1 MGNKVNP
8 LGYRLGIQHTW
19 NSRWFVSD
27 KGQYKKYLLQ
37 DLIIR
42 KTLMSQFTNAG
53 LVSVEIERN
62 LSGMRITMYAV
73 RPGIII
79 GRGGK
84 GLDQVKKMVLS
95 HVGAISKV
103 EKDKFKLDL
112 RIEQYKKPFLSARYT
127 AEHVAE
133 RIVRNFSHR
142 SLAHNVINRVMES
155 GAKGV
160 KIAYAGR
167 IRGANI
173 ARREKFQ
180 VGKVPLSSIRENI
193 DFAHVPALTRN
204 GYIGIKVWICR

>member
-8 LGYRLGIQHTW
+8 RGYRLGVQHTW

-27 KGQYKKYLLQ
+27 NGLYKKYLLE
-37 DLIIR
+37 DIAIR
-42 KTLMSQFTNAG
+42 KELMAQFTNAG
-53 LVSVEIERN
+53 LISVEIERN
-62 LSGMRITMYAV
+62 LSGMRITMHAA

-84 GLDQVKKMVLS
+84 GLDQVKKMVLQKLDIIK
-95 HVGAISKV
+95 A
-103 EKDKFKLDL
+103 EQDKYKLDL
-112 RIEQYKKPFLSARYT
+112 KIEQYKKPFLSAQYT
-127 AEHVAE
+127 AVHVAE

-180 VGKVPLSSIRENI
+180 LGKVPLSSIRENI

>member
-8 LGYRLGIQHTW
+8 LGYRLGVQHTW

-42 KTLMSQFTNAG
+42 KVLMGQFKNAG

-62 LSGMRITMYAV
+62 LSGMRITMNAV

-84 GLDQVKKMVLS
+84 GLDQIKKMVLT
-95 HVGAISKV
+95 HVGAITK
-103 EKDKFKLDL
+103 EDKNKFKLDL
-112 RIEQYKKPFLSARYT
+112 KIEQYKKPFLSAHYT

-180 VGKVPLSSIRENI
+180 LGKVPLSSIRENI